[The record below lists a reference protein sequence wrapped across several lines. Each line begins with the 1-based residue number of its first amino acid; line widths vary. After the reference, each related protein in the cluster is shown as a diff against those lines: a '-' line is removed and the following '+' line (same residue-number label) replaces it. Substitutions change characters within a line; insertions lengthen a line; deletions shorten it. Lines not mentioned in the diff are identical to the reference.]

1 MLPLKPALQ
10 AARVAHSLFPFG
22 QLRTVRMLMQL
33 NGQQPLEVERQLFG
47 YALAL
52 RAHRSTTHMLL
63 YLEGETFL
71 PDLALIAPHVRPG
84 MVAFDIGANIGYL
97 SLYLRS
103 RIGPDGQ
110 LHSFEPEPENFA
122 ELYANLRRNNLDNC
136 HAVQAAVGAQEGTLT
151 LTTGRNGQGPEDG
164 TPGLCV
170 PVVTLDGFIAKH
182 GVPRVDFVKIDVEG
196 FELDVL
202 TGMKAVLSRRDKPIL
217 HVKVHG
223 RGESPRGDPRA
234 VCELLE
240 RHYRNIRAYV
250 SPDDFK
256 AKQGTVSRVL
266 NRLSPFNSI
275 ERQCR
280 VRLDEVKQH
289 DTLRYQLLCLP

>member
-10 AARVAHSLFPFG
+10 AARIAHSFFPFS
-22 QLRTVRMLMQL
+22 QLRTARLLLGL

-47 YALAL
+47 YDIALQ
-52 RAHRSTTHMLL
+52 AHRSTTHMLL
-63 YLEGETFL
+63 YLQGEKFL
-71 PDLALIAPHVRPG
+71 SDLVLIAPHVRPG
-84 MVAFDIGANIGYL
+84 MVAFDVGANIGYL

-110 LHSFEPEPENFA
+110 LHSFEPEPDNFA
-122 ELYANLRRNNLDNC
+122 ELDANLRRNGLDNC
-136 HAVQAAVGAQEGTLT
+136 HAVQAAVGSQEGMLT
-151 LTTGRNGQGPEDG
+151 FAPGLNGHVPEDG
-164 TPGLCV
+164 APGISV

-202 TGMKAVLSRRDKPIL
+202 TGMKDVLARRDKPIL
-217 HVKVHG
+217 YIEVHG
-223 RGESPRGDPRA
+223 RGEFPRGDPRR

-240 RHYRNIRAYV
+240 GHYRNIRAYV

-256 AKQGTVSRVL
+256 ARQGHVRRVL
-266 NRLSPFNSI
+266 NRLSPFDSI

-280 VRLDEVKQH
+280 VELSEVKQL